1 MVVALVHVGVPLKI
15 KDNNRS
21 IGKSVFSYGLQHDEQ
36 WSKEGKLLTKSKQER

>member
-21 IGKSVFSYGLQHDEQ
+21 IGKSVFSYGFPFLVYNMMNNGVK
-36 WSKEGKLLTKSKQER
+36 KESF